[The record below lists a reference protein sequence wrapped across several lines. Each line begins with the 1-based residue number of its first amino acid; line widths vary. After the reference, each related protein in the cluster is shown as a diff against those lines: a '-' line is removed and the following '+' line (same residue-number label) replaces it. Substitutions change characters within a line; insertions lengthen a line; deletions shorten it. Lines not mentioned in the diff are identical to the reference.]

1 MSWNMEETIT
11 YYIKQGAPLDQTAL
25 VGLFTEVQ
33 QEHGGGIPSYLLP
46 SLAEALG
53 TKESYLLAVIQRIPR
68 LRLSDRHVLEVC
80 AGPNCGKH
88 THLLALAEK
97 IAKESGGRIEVRTVA
112 CMRLCGKGPN
122 VKWDGTLHH
131 GVTEDMLRRL
141 MEKKP

>member
-11 YYIKQGAPLDQTAL
+11 YYKRQGAPLDQTAL
-25 VGLFTEVQ
+25 VGLLTEVQ
-33 QEHGGGIPSYLLP
+33 QEYGGGIPTCLLP
-46 SLAEALG
+46 SLAEALE
-53 TKESYLLAVIQRIPR
+53 TKESYLLAVIRRIPR
-68 LRLSDRHVLEVC
+68 LRLLDRHVLEVC

-97 IAKESGGRIEVRTVA
+97 IAKDSGGKIQVKTVP

-122 VKWDGTLHH
+122 VKWDGRFYH
-131 GVTEDMLRRL
+131 GATEDMLRRL